1 MSMNYEVFGDPAIP
15 LKRKECVEI
24 SAFVLNEDTVSCSI
38 ESSTLNNGKCAWQ
51 IRKRYNTESFG
62 GNIRDSLVHDG
73 DMEFQGNLFKFP
85 LPVNVPDSA
94 YLTLYVWNDLY
105 DGRAG
110 IDFSKETPIIKFDNY
125 HKDKRSFYV
134 TVKSKRMKFHFG
146 HSLKN
151 HASIE
156 FYKLNGQRVRLLPVL
171 KGSEYFRYT
180 FSGKNDLNGM
190 FLILLRSENKILG
203 KQTLHL
209 F

>member
-1 MSMNYEVFGDPAIP
+1 M
-15 LKRKECVEI
+15 
-24 SAFVLNEDTVSCSI
+24 
-38 ESSTLNNGKCAWQ
+38 
-51 IRKRYNTESFG
+51 
-62 GNIRDSLVHDG
+62 HDG

-105 DGRAG
+105 EGRTG
-110 IDFSKETPIIKFDNY
+110 IDFSKETSIVKFPNY
-125 HKDKRSFYV
+125 HKDKGPFYV
-134 TVKSKRMKFHFG
+134 TVKSKSMKFHFG

-151 HASIE
+151 QASIE

-171 KGSEYFRYT
+171 KGSESFRFN
-180 FSGKNDLNGM
+180 FSGKNVLAGT
-190 FLILLRSENKILG
+190 FVIILRSKNRVLG